1 MNSVERI
8 VSRRAVYSNRIL
20 MSSDKQ
26 KINAIRNSLPK
37 VRPPKYP
44 HLAEK
49 IEEIIKYFPINQ
61 TEISER
67 TGIPQASISKCLGRK
82 GSLARASLAA
92 LSTKLPE
99 PIPLWWLMAGPDA
112 GSLKDVLSK
121 EKAQIPQPED
131 DDPEPTHV
139 MCARLLERYFA
150 LAPDRKEEMT
160 DYIRLMLKNVER
172 QDSAARAKKRQ
183 SQAMTKNVTRD
194 ETTSNSP

>member
-1 MNSVERI
+1 
-8 VSRRAVYSNRIL
+8 
-20 MSSDKQ
+20 MSSDK
-26 KINAIRNSLPK
+26 SLSYRKP
-37 VRPPKYP
+37 VSSRPPRLP
-44 HLAEK
+44 HFADKLRKIFEYFSITEGELA
-49 IEEIIKYFPINQ
+49 Q
-61 TEISER
+61 R
-67 TGIPQASISKCLGRK
+67 TGASQQSVSDWLLGKTCPRK
-82 GSLARASLAA
+82 PTLKAIATL
-92 LSTKLPE
+92 LPE